1 MNFSYLSTPEVVCFA
16 WSASDNDAF
25 IPEHWALEGL
35 MQLEESMVVANL
47 VHRDFQNEIA
57 NYGDTVNTRR
67 PGEFKIRRK
76 TDATTTLDKQD
87 AKSTNVPV
95 VLNQWFYNSFVI
107 KDGEQSMSFKDLVA
121 VYLVPSMRTIARSV
135 DRSVLGHFHQF
146 LSTPTNRAGRLLNL
160 SADTSHVTVLDAR
173 EKLNRRNAPLDAER
187 HLVLSAMS
195 ETALLQNTMFI
206 KAMERGDGGAALENA
221 RLGRI
226 LGFNTWLAQNVPY
239 CDLLSADIVTGTLT
253 AGAAAGITLT
263 LGSTGDCTISNKEA
277 EVGSYV
283 NIAGDDQPKWIT
295 AATVSTHTTSITV
308 NEPLKYAVIGGA
320 VLTLYTEWTMKAEV
334 YAVGHVDKLNVAS
347 GYTNTPQVGQLVS
360 FGASAGTRHTYTII
374 EAEANAS
381 SGWDIMLDRPLEKQV
396 GSADYAFP
404 GPAGSFNL
412 AFHREA
418 MALVTRPLAVP
429 AGALGVLSGVADY
442 NGIGMR
448 VTMQYDIDA
457 GGTVV
462 NCDILA
468 GVKQLDANLGVVMLG

>member
-1 MNFSYLSTPEVVCFA
+1 MNSFYISAPQVACFA
-16 WSASDNDAF
+16 NDNDAF
-25 IPEHWALEGL
+25 VPEHWAMEGL
-35 MQLEESMVVANL
+35 MQLQEEMVIANL
-47 VHRDFQNEIA
+47 VHRDFENEIA
-57 NYGDTVNTRR
+57 KFGDTVNTRR

-87 AKSTNVPV
+87 ASATNVAV
-95 VLNQWFYNSFVI
+95 KLNQWFYNSFVI
-107 KDGEQSMSFKDLVA
+107 KDGEQSMSFKDLVG

-146 LSTPTNRAGRLLNL
+146 LSTPTNRSGRLLNL
-160 SADTSHVTVLDAR
+160 SSDNSHDVVLDAR
-173 EKLNRRNAPLDAER
+173 EKLNRRNAPLDAQR

-206 KAMERGDGGAALENA
+206 KAMERGDGGEALENA

-239 CDLLSADIVTGTLT
+239 CDLLSADIKTGTLT
-253 AGAAAGITLT
+253 NANAAGITPT
-263 LGSTGDCTISNKEA
+263 QGSTGDCTISGKEA
-277 EVGSYV
+277 VQGSYV
-283 NIAGDDQPKWIT
+283 TIEGDDQPKWVT
-295 AATVSTHTTSITV
+295 AVTASGSTTSITV
-308 NEPLKYAVIGGA
+308 NEPLKYANEALA
-320 VLTLYTEWTMKAEV
+320 VLTLFVEWTMKTEV
-334 YAVGHVDKLNVAS
+334 YAVDYVGLLNVAS
-347 GYTNTPQVGQLVS
+347 GNTNDPQVGQLIS
-360 FGASAGTRHTYTII
+360 FGATVGTRHTYTII
-374 EAEANAS
+374 EVEDNAS
-381 SGWDIMLDRPLEKQV
+381 NGKDIMLDRPVEV
-396 GSADYAFP
+396 EIGSGATAFP

-418 MALVTRPLAVP
+418 IALVTRPLAVP
-429 AGALGVLSGVADY
+429 GSALGVMSGVADFE
-442 NGIGMR
+442 NIGMR

>member
-1 MNFSYLSTPEVVCFA
+1 MNSFDISAPQVACFA
-16 WSASDNDAF
+16 NDNDAF
-25 IPEHWALEGL
+25 VPEHWAMEGL
-35 MQLEESMVVANL
+35 MQLQEEMVVANL
-47 VHRDFQNEIA
+47 VHRDFENQIA
-57 NYGDTVNTRR
+57 NFGDTVNTRR

-87 AKSTNVPV
+87 ASATNVAV

-107 KDGEQSMSFKDLVA
+107 KDGEQSMSFRDLVG

-146 LSTPTNRAGRLLNL
+146 LATPTNRSGRLLNL
-160 SADTSHVTVLDAR
+160 AASTSHEVVLDAR
-173 EKLNRRNAPLDAER
+173 EKLNRRNAPLDAQR
-187 HLVLSAMS
+187 HLILSAMS

-206 KAMERGDGGAALENA
+206 KANERGDGGEALENA

-239 CDLLSADIVTGTLT
+239 CDLLSADIETGTLT
-253 AGAAAGITLT
+253 GANAAGITPT
-263 LGSTGDCTISNKEA
+263 LGSTGDCTITAKEA
-277 EVGSYV
+277 VKGSYV
-283 NIAGDDQPKWIT
+283 TIAGDDQPKWIT
-295 AATVSTHTTSITV
+295 AVTASTNTTSITV
-308 NEPLKYAVIGGA
+308 NEPLKYANEALA
-320 VLTLYTEWTMKAEV
+320 VLTLFVEWTMKAET
-334 YAVGHVDKLNVAS
+334 YAVGYVGLLNVAS
-347 GYTNTPQVGQLVS
+347 GYTNDPQVGQLVS
-360 FGASAGTRHTYTII
+360 FGDTVGTRHTYTII
-374 EAEANAS
+374 EVEDNAS
-381 SGWDIMLDRPLEKQV
+381 SGKDIMLDRPV
-396 GSADYAFP
+396 AVAIGSAATAFP
-404 GPAGSFNL
+404 GPAGSFNM

-429 AGALGVLSGVADY
+429 AGALGVMSGVADY
-442 NGIGMR
+442 ENIGMR